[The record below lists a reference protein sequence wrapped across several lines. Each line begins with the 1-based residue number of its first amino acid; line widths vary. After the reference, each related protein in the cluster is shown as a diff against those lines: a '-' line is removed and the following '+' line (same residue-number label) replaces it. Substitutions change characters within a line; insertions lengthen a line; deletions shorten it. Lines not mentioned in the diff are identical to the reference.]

1 MEDIWLLFVV
11 LLVGAGGQLL
21 DGTLG
26 MGFGVF
32 SASAL
37 LAAGFPPVTV
47 VATVN
52 AAKLLTGIFSGIAH
66 WRAGNVRSD
75 WLLPLIIP
83 GVVGGVLG
91 AYLLGSLP
99 QEKFRFWMAVVLLGM
114 GMIILCRT
122 LFPAIFSAGSAV
134 AGEPPR
140 RFSRRLYLAIVGFV
154 AGALNAISGAYG
166 PFATSGVMLIGKAK
180 PAHAIGTANMAE
192 IFVAGAVIA
201 SFLSARGLQTV
212 SWDLA
217 IALDL
222 GGALTAP
229 LAAYACS
236 RLPSRVLQLGV
247 GVVLISLNLKVVISQ
262 IGIG

>member
-1 MEDIWLLFVV
+1 MEEAWLLFVV
-11 LLVGAGGQLL
+11 LLVGAGGQLI

-32 SASAL
+32 SASVL

-91 AYLLGSLP
+91 AHLLGSLP
-99 QEKFRFWMAVVLLGM
+99 QDKFRFWMAVVLVGM
-114 GMIILCRT
+114 GILILCRT
-122 LFPAIFSAGSAV
+122 LFPTIFSFGTASAGDS
-134 AGEPPR
+134 PR
-140 RFSRRLYLAIVGFV
+140 RLSRRFYLAIVGFA
-154 AGALNAISGAYG
+154 AGVLNAISGAYG
-166 PFATSGVMLIGKAK
+166 PFATSGVMLIGKAR
-180 PAHAIGTANMAE
+180 AARAVGTVNMAE
-192 IFVAGAVIA
+192 IFVAGAVIS
-201 SFLSARGLQTV
+201 SFLSARGLQTI

-229 LAAYACS
+229 LAAYACG
-236 RLPSRVLQLGV
+236 RLPSRVLQVGV
-247 GVVLISLNLKVVISQ
+247 GLALISLNMKVVISQ
-262 IGIG
+262 IA

>member
-1 MEDIWLLFVV
+1 MIEEASRLFVV
-11 LLVGAGGQLL
+11 LLIGAGGQLL

-32 SASAL
+32 SASVL

-66 WRAGNVRSD
+66 WKAGNVRRD

-83 GVVGGVLG
+83 GVLGGVLG
-91 AYLLGSLP
+91 AHLMGSLP
-99 QEKFRFWMAVVLLGM
+99 QDKFRFWMAVVLVGM
-114 GMIILCRT
+114 GLLILCRS
-122 LFPAIFSAGSAV
+122 LFATFFLRPSSASGSPKA
-134 AGEPPR
+134 ACR
-140 RFSRRLYLAIVGFV
+140 RFSLGILGFA
-154 AGALNAISGAYG
+154 AGALNAVSGAYG
-166 PFATSGVMLIGKAK
+166 PFATSGVIMIGKAK
-180 PAHAIGTANMAE
+180 PSRAIGTVNMAE
-192 IFVAGAVIA
+192 IFVAGAVIS

-217 IALDL
+217 IALDV

-229 LAAYACS
+229 LAAYACR
-236 RLPSRVLQLGV
+236 RLPSKILQLGV
-247 GVVLISLNLKVVISQ
+247 GLALISLNLRVVISQ
-262 IGIG
+262 LG

>member
-1 MEDIWLLFVV
+1 MEDISLLFVV

-99 QEKFRFWMAVVLLGM
+99 QENFRFWMAVVLLGM

-122 LFPAIFSAGSAV
+122 LFPAIFSVGSAS

-140 RFSRRLYLAIVGFV
+140 RFSRRFYLAIVGFV

-180 PAHAIGTANMAE
+180 PARAIGTANMAE
-192 IFVAGAVIA
+192 IFVAGAVIS
-201 SFLSARGLQTV
+201 SFLTARGLQTV

-247 GVVLISLNLKVVISQ
+247 GVVLIGLNLKVVIAQ
-262 IGIG
+262 IG

>member
-1 MEDIWLLFVV
+1 MEHGWSLFIV

-32 SASAL
+32 SASVL
-37 LAAGFPPVTV
+37 LAAGFPPITV

-66 WRAGNVRSD
+66 WKAGNVRWD

-83 GVVGGVLG
+83 GVVGGALG
-91 AYLLGSLP
+91 AHVMGSFP
-99 QEKFRFWMAVVLLGM
+99 QDKFRFWMAAVLVGM
-114 GMIILCRT
+114 GVLILCRT
-122 LFPAIFSAGSAV
+122 LFPAFFTFGPSL
-134 AGEPPR
+134 AGESSR
-140 RFSRRLYLAIVGFV
+140 RFSRRFSLGIVGFA

-166 PFATSGVMLIGKAK
+166 PFATSGVILIAKAK
-180 PAHAIGTANMAE
+180 PARAVGTVNMAE
-192 IFVAGAVIA
+192 IFVAGAVIS
-201 SFLSARGLQTV
+201 SFLSTQGLQTV

-217 IALDL
+217 IALDV

-229 LAAYACS
+229 LAAYACR
-236 RLPSRVLQLGV
+236 RLPSRILQAGV
-247 GVVLISLNLKVVISQ
+247 GLALISLNLKVVMSQ
-262 IGIG
+262 IG